1 MSGVTPLVDTLL
13 ATRLGQRVDLV
24 PLKAQVEIAGPGAV
38 TNVEKI
44 SNDVRLPSREALQ
57 RQLAGVLPD
66 RGDSGHGSASGRPG
80 GAVTL
85 SAAARVVSTILNLPA
100 DAVPAVRGVVPLSS
114 QVPTLA
120 VPALAATLA
129 RTVAGSGLFYESHL
143 QQYAAGT
150 RTLAQ
155 MVQEPQAG
163 LSSAA
168 GRVMTVPA
176 AFLAG
181 PDLAAG
187 GAGGVPAPAVPASA
201 VVLTG
206 AVSVLP
212 GADTQALVAAQQ
224 DAAKPAA
231 PDSSAE
237 AEAGA
242 APDRVPQLPLRTV
255 HLETAEL
262 AAAYSRVGMP
272 EGGLTP
278 LHGAGGQEFTD
289 AGSGTGSVPVPER
302 GEPVAAIHP
311 EAVALVR
318 QQLEILAL
326 PVFRWSGEGWP
337 GMPMDWEI
345 REERGEPQ
353 EQEEDRSDDGDLPAV
368 STWTTRV
375 TLQLPRL
382 GAVDLRLSLADTVL
396 RMHLGASKKATVVL
410 LDAGRDVLPQRFGA
424 LGLQLTELQ
433 IGALA
438 EDTAASDTPGQGDA
452 A

>member
-66 RGDSGHGSASGRPG
+66 RGDSGQGSASGRAG

-100 DAVPAVRGVVPLSS
+100 DSVPVVRGAVPLSP

-163 LSSAA
+163 LASAA
-168 GRVMTVPA
+168 RRVMIVPA
-176 AFLAG
+176 TPLAA

-187 GAGGVPAPAVPASA
+187 AAGGLPAPAVPVSA
-201 VVLTG
+201 VVLAG

-212 GADTQALVAAQQ
+212 GADTQALAAAQQ
-224 DAAKPAA
+224 DAAPPAS
-231 PDSSAE
+231 PDGS

-242 APDRVPQLPLRTV
+242 APDTVPQRSVRAAHP
-255 HLETAEL
+255 ETAEF

-272 EGGLTP
+272 ESGLTP

-289 AGSGTGSVPVPER
+289 AGSGTGAIPAPER

-318 QQLEILAL
+318 QQLEMLAQ

-337 GMPMDWEI
+337 GMSMDWEI

-353 EQEEDRSDDGDLPAV
+353 EQEEGRGDDGDLPAA

-375 TLQLPRL
+375 TMQLPRL
-382 GAVDLRLSLADTVL
+382 GAVDLRLSLADTAL
-396 RMHLGASKKATVVL
+396 RLHLVASEKATVAL
-410 LDAGRDVLPQRFGA
+410 LDSGRDVLPQRFGA
-424 LGLQLTELQ
+424 LGLQLIELQ

-438 EDTAASDTPGQGDA
+438 QDTATSDTPGQGDA